1 MSLTRPFSFSKLS
14 LLLSVGLIST
24 HAPAVRAADSPSSD
38 SPSAETWTQWRGPSR
53 DGQVAGPTWP
63 AKLSEDTLKAT
74 WTLPLGPS
82 YSGPI
87 VSADR
92 VFVTETRDK
101 STEVVRA
108 LDRQTGKE
116 LWSHSW
122 AGAMSVPFYAKSRGD
137 WIRATP
143 ATNGKL
149 VFVAGMRDVLV
160 AVDAVTG
167 KQQWS
172 VDFVKH
178 YGTGVP
184 DFGLVCSPLLD
195 GDAIFIQAANSLV
208 KLKQDTGEIIWRSFE
223 GKPGVMSAGAFSSP
237 VLATIHG
244 QRQLVVQSR
253 ENLAGIDPV
262 SGKILW
268 SHPVP
273 SYRGMNILTPT
284 VVGDA
289 VFTSSYQNRSWLY
302 SVAKA
307 AGTAGTFDVQE
318 SWSNNAQGY
327 MSTPVTIDGHAY
339 LHMGNQRF
347 TCIDLKTGT
356 RVWNS
361 DSFGKYASLVAQ
373 GDRILAL
380 DERGI
385 LLLIKADPKGFQLL
399 DQRKVAAEDT
409 WAHLVV
415 CGEEVF
421 VRELRAMSAF
431 RWQSPKLS
439 VDVTPSTT
447 TRRASSEE

>member
-1 MSLTRPFSFSKLS
+1 MSPTSPFSFSKLRH
-14 LLLSVGLIST
+14 LLSIALIGA
-24 HAPAVRAADSPSSD
+24 HAPAIVAADTPA
-38 SPSAETWTQWRGPSR
+38 AETWTQWRGPSR

-63 AKLSEDTLKAT
+63 AKLSEDTLKPT

-160 AVDAVTG
+160 AVDALTG
-167 KQQWS
+167 KPQWS
-172 VDFVKH
+172 VDFVKK

-184 DFGLVCSPLLD
+184 DFGLVCSPLLE
-195 GDAIFIQAANSLV
+195 GDAIYIQAANSLV
-208 KLKQDTGEIIWRSFE
+208 KLKQDTGEIIWRAFE
-223 GKPGVMSAGAFSSP
+223 GKPGVMSAGSFSSP

-253 ENLAGIDPV
+253 ENLAGIDLE
-262 SGKILW
+262 SGQVLW

-284 VVGDA
+284 VFGDA
-289 VFTSSYQNRSWLY
+289 VFTSSHQNRSWLY
-302 SVAKA
+302 SVSKTEGAFNA
-307 AGTAGTFDVQE
+307 QE
-318 SWSNNAQGY
+318 AWSNSAQGY
-327 MSTPVTIDGHAY
+327 MSSPVIIDGHAY

-380 DERGI
+380 DERGF

-409 WAHLVV
+409 WAHLAV

-439 VDVTPSTT
+439 VDATPPAAAQ
-447 TRRASSEE
+447 RAATEE

>member
-1 MSLTRPFSFSKLS
+1 MSVSRPFRC
-14 LLLSVGLIST
+14 SVFAFVLAVALIGAT
-24 HAPAVRAADSPSSD
+24 APILVADD
-38 SPSAETWTQWRGPSR
+38 IAGTETWAQWRGPSR

-63 AKLSEDTLKAT
+63 AKLGEDTLKPT

-87 VSADR
+87 VFADR

-108 LDRQTGKE
+108 LDRLTGKE

-160 AVDAVTG
+160 AVDALTG
-167 KQQWS
+167 KPQWS
-172 VDFVKH
+172 VDFVAK
-178 YGTGVP
+178 YGTKVP
-184 DFGLVCSPLLD
+184 DFGLVCSPLLE

-208 KLKQDTGEIIWRSFE
+208 KLKQDTGEILWRSFE
-223 GKPGVMSAGAFSSP
+223 GKPGVMSAGSFSSP

-253 ENLAGIDPV
+253 EHLAGIDPE
-262 SGKILW
+262 SGQVLW

-284 VVGDA
+284 VFGNA
-289 VFTSSYQNRSWLY
+289 VFTSSHQNRSWLY
-302 SVAKA
+302 AVAKA
-307 AGTAGTFDVQE
+307 EGTFNVQE
-318 SWSNNAQGY
+318 AWSNNAQGY
-327 MSTPVTIDGHAY
+327 MSTPVVIDGHAY

-356 RVWNS
+356 RVWTS
-361 DSFGKYASLVAQ
+361 DSFGKYSSLVAQ

-380 DERGI
+380 DERGV

-409 WAHLVV
+409 WAHLAV
-415 CGEEVF
+415 CGEEIF
-421 VRELRAMSAF
+421 VRELRAISAF
-431 RWQSPKLS
+431 RWQSPKSS
-439 VDVTPSTT
+439 VDATPPGSP
-447 TRRASSEE
+447 RRASAE

>member
-1 MSLTRPFSFSKLS
+1 MPYPRPLSFRKLGF
-14 LLLSVGLIST
+14 LLAVALIGT
-24 HAPAVRAADSPSSD
+24 HAPVLIAADT
-38 SPSAETWTQWRGPSR
+38 PSAETWTQWRGPSR
-53 DGQVAGPTWP
+53 DGKVAGPTWP
-63 AKLSEDTLKAT
+63 TKLSEDPLQPT

-82 YSGPI
+82 YSGPV

-101 STEVVRA
+101 STKVVRA
-108 LDRQTGKE
+108 LDRHPGKE

-167 KQQWS
+167 KEQWS
-172 VDFVKH
+172 VDFVKY

-223 GKPGVMSAGAFSSP
+223 GKPGVMSAGSFSSP

-253 ENLAGIDPV
+253 ENLAGIDLE
-262 SGKILW
+262 SGKVLW

-284 VVGDA
+284 VFGDA
-289 VFTSSYQNRSWLY
+289 VFTSSHQNRSWLY
-302 SVAKA
+302 SVAKTEGA
-307 AGTAGTFDVQE
+307 FTVQE

-327 MSTPVTIDGHAY
+327 MSTPVIIDGHAY

-361 DSFGKYASLVAQ
+361 DSFGKYSSLVSQ

-380 DERGI
+380 DERGF

-409 WAHLVV
+409 WAHLAV
-415 CGEEVF
+415 CGDEIF

-431 RWQSPKLS
+431 RWQAPKLS
-439 VDVTPSTT
+439 AAVAPPAASP
-447 TRRASSEE
+447 RASADE

>member
-1 MSLTRPFSFSKLS
+1 MPASYAQSFPKRSA
-14 LLLSVGLIST
+14 LILVALICS
-24 HAPAVRAADSPSSD
+24 PALPAISADVPT
-38 SPSAETWTQWRGPSR
+38 AETWNQWRGPTR
-53 DGQVAGPTWP
+53 DGQVAGPLWP
-63 AKLSEDTLKAT
+63 ATLSEGALKRS

-92 VFVTETRDK
+92 VFVTETLDK
-101 STEVVRA
+101 STEIVRA
-108 LDRQTGKE
+108 LDRRTGKE

-167 KQQWS
+167 KEQWS
-172 VDFVKH
+172 VDFVKK
-178 YGTGVP
+178 YGTKVP

-195 GDAIFIQAANSLV
+195 GDAIFIQAANSLIR
-208 KLKQDTGEIIWRSFE
+208 LKQDTGEVVWRSFE
-223 GKPGVMSAGAFSSP
+223 GKPGVMSAGSFSSP
-237 VLATIHG
+237 VLATVHG

-253 ENLAGIDPV
+253 EALAGIDPET
-262 SGKILW
+262 GRMLW

-284 VVGDA
+284 LHGDS
-289 VFTSSYQNRSWLY
+289 VFTSSYQNRSWLF
-302 SVAKA
+302 SISKA
-307 AGTAGTFDVQE
+307 DGAFNVQE

-327 MSTPVTIDGHAY
+327 MSSPVIIDGHAY

-347 TCIDLKTGT
+347 TCIDLKTGV

-380 DERGI
+380 DERGY

-399 DQRKVAAEDT
+399 DQRKVVAEDT
-409 WAHLVV
+409 WAHLAV
-415 CGEEVF
+415 CGDEVF

-431 RWQSPKLS
+431 RWQSAKLS
-439 VDVTPSTT
+439 ADA
-447 TRRASSEE
+447 ASPKANGGTASEK

>member
-1 MSLTRPFSFSKLS
+1 MSPTSPLSFSKLS
-14 LLLSVGLIST
+14 LLLALALIST
-24 HAPAVRAADSPSSD
+24 HAPVLIAADT
-38 SPSAETWTQWRGPSR
+38 PSAETWTQWRGPSR

-63 AKLSEDTLKAT
+63 AKLSADTLKAT

-108 LDRQTGKE
+108 LDRHTGKE

-122 AGAMSVPFYAKSRGD
+122 AGALSVPFYAKSRGD

-160 AVDAVTG
+160 AVDALTG
-167 KQQWS
+167 KEQWS
-172 VDFVKH
+172 VDFVKK

-262 SGKILW
+262 SGKVVW

-302 SVAKA
+302 SVGKA
-307 AGTAGTFDVQE
+307 AGTADTFDVQE

-327 MSTPVTIDGHAY
+327 MSTPVIIDGHAY

-415 CGEEVF
+415 CGDEIF

-439 VDVTPSTT
+439 VDVTPPTA

>member
-1 MSLTRPFSFSKLS
+1 MPPSCPLSFPKLG
-14 LLLSVGLIST
+14 LLLAIAVSG
-24 HAPAVRAADSPSSD
+24 APASVLIAADTP
-38 SPSAETWTQWRGPSR
+38 AAATWTQWRGPSR
-53 DGQVAGPTWP
+53 DGQVAGPIWP
-63 AKLSEDTLKAT
+63 AKLSEDTLKPT

-160 AVDAVTG
+160 AVDALTG
-167 KQQWS
+167 KEQWS
-172 VDFVKH
+172 VDFVKT

-208 KLKQDTGEIIWRSFE
+208 KLKQDTGEILWRSFE
-223 GKPGVMSAGAFSSP
+223 GKPGVMSAGSFSSP

-253 ENLAGIDPV
+253 ENLGGIDPD
-262 SGKILW
+262 SGKVLW

-273 SYRGMNILTPT
+273 SFRGMNILTPT

-307 AGTAGTFDVQE
+307 AGTFDVQE
-318 SWSNNAQGY
+318 AWSNNAQGY
-327 MSTPVTIDGHAY
+327 MSSPVVIAGHAY

-347 TCIDLKTGT
+347 TCIDLTTGT
-356 RVWNS
+356 RIWNS
-361 DSFGKYASLVAQ
+361 DAFGKYVSLVAQ

-431 RWQSPKLS
+431 RWQAPKLS
-439 VDVTPSTT
+439 ADATPPATSP
-447 TRRASSEE
+447 RASADE

>member
-24 HAPAVRAADSPSSD
+24 HAPAVRAGDSPSSD

-108 LDRQTGKE
+108 LDRHTGKE

-122 AGAMSVPFYAKSRGD
+122 AGALSVPFYAKSRGD

-160 AVDAVTG
+160 AVDALTG
-167 KQQWS
+167 KEQWS
-172 VDFVKH
+172 VDFVKK

-208 KLKQDTGEIIWRSFE
+208 KLRQDTGEIIWRSFE

-327 MSTPVTIDGHAY
+327 MSTPVIIDGHAY

-439 VDVTPSTT
+439 VDVTPPTA

>member
-1 MSLTRPFSFSKLS
+1 
-14 LLLSVGLIST
+14 
-24 HAPAVRAADSPSSD
+24 
-38 SPSAETWTQWRGPSR
+38 
-53 DGQVAGPTWP
+53 
-63 AKLSEDTLKAT
+63 
-74 WTLPLGPS
+74 
-82 YSGPI
+82 
-87 VSADR
+87 
-92 VFVTETRDK
+92 
-101 STEVVRA
+101 
-108 LDRQTGKE
+108 
-116 LWSHSW
+116 
-122 AGAMSVPFYAKSRGD
+122 
-137 WIRATP
+137 
-143 ATNGKL
+143 
-149 VFVAGMRDVLV
+149 
-160 AVDAVTG
+160 
-167 KQQWS
+167 
-172 VDFVKH
+172 
-178 YGTGVP
+178 
-184 DFGLVCSPLLD
+184 
-195 GDAIFIQAANSLV
+195 
-208 KLKQDTGEIIWRSFE
+208 
-223 GKPGVMSAGAFSSP
+223 
-237 VLATIHG
+237 
-244 QRQLVVQSR
+244 
-253 ENLAGIDPV
+253 
-262 SGKILW
+262 LW

-307 AGTAGTFDVQE
+307 AGTGGTFDVQE

-327 MSTPVTIDGHAY
+327 MSTPVIIDGHAY

-439 VDVTPSTT
+439 VDVTPPTT

>member
-1 MSLTRPFSFSKLS
+1 MSPTSSFSFSKLS
-14 LLLSVGLIST
+14 FLLSVGLIST

-38 SPSAETWTQWRGPSR
+38 SPSAETWAQWRGPSR

-63 AKLSEDTLKAT
+63 AKLSEDTLKPT

-108 LDRQTGKE
+108 LDRHTGKE

-122 AGAMSVPFYAKSRGD
+122 AGALSVPFYAKSRGD

-160 AVDAVTG
+160 AVDALTG
-167 KQQWS
+167 KEQWS
-172 VDFVKH
+172 VDFVKK

-208 KLKQDTGEIIWRSFE
+208 KLRQDTGEIIWRSFE

-262 SGKILW
+262 SGKVVW

-327 MSTPVTIDGHAY
+327 MSTPVIIDGHAY

-439 VDVTPSTT
+439 VDVTPPTA